1 MPETPN
7 DDIWREEEHED
18 SCSCSSHLYLVS
30 SSSTEII
37 TVPADL
43 VPLVQ
48 GVVDRT
54 FLMERLLS
62 AIQHNGTV
70 NVQQYVNRMERI
82 GGASGSDTDRDTAQT
97 PEPWAVQY
105 TDDTVMVHETDQD
118 SMQDTDSTQIQD
130 TNSAQTQETYS
141 DQTQD
146 TAQETKDTQD
156 T

>member
-1 MPETPN
+1 MMHETYT

-18 SCSCSSHLYLVS
+18 SCSCSSHPYLVS

-37 TVPADL
+37 TVPADP
-43 VPLVQ
+43 VPLEL

-82 GGASGSDTDRDTAQT
+82 GGASGSDTDTDTDTA
-97 PEPWAVQY
+97 AVRY
-105 TDDTVMVHETDQD
+105 IDDTVQIQN
-118 SMQDTDSTQIQD
+118 SDTDLAS
-130 TNSAQTQETYS
+130 QTL
-141 DQTQD
+141 QTQD
-146 TAQETKDTQD
+146 SGVVQAQDTQD
-156 T
+156 TQDN

>member
-1 MPETPN
+1 MMHETHT

-18 SCSCSSHLYLVS
+18 SCSCSSHPHLVS

-43 VPLVQ
+43 VPLEQ

-62 AIQHNGTV
+62 AIQHMGTV

-82 GGASGSDTDRDTAQT
+82 GGASGSDTDTDTA
-97 PEPWAVQY
+97 AVRY
-105 TDDTVMVHETDQD
+105 IDDTVQIQN
-118 SMQDTDSTQIQD
+118 SDTDLAS
-130 TNSAQTQETYS
+130 QTL
-141 DQTQD
+141 QTQD
-146 TAQETKDTQD
+146 SGVVQAQDTQD
-156 T
+156 TQDN

>member
-1 MPETPN
+1 MHETHI
-7 DDIWREEEHED
+7 DDRWREEEHED
-18 SCSCSSHLYLVS
+18 SCSCSSHPHLVS

-43 VPLVQ
+43 VPLEQ

-82 GGASGSDTDRDTAQT
+82 GGASGSDTDTDT
-97 PEPWAVQY
+97 VQY
-105 TDDTVMVHETDQD
+105 IDDTVQTQNA
-118 SMQDTDSTQIQD
+118 DTDLAS
-130 TNSAQTQETYS
+130 QTL
-141 DQTQD
+141 QTQD
-146 TAQETKDTQD
+146 SGVVQAQDTQD
-156 T
+156 TQDN

>member
-1 MPETPN
+1 MMHETHT

-18 SCSCSSHLYLVS
+18 SCSCSSHPHLVS

-37 TVPADL
+37 TVPADP
-43 VPLVQ
+43 VPLEL

-82 GGASGSDTDRDTAQT
+82 GGASGSDTDTDTA
-97 PEPWAVQY
+97 AVRY
-105 TDDTVMVHETDQD
+105 IDDTVQIQN
-118 SMQDTDSTQIQD
+118 SDTDLAS
-130 TNSAQTQETYS
+130 QTL
-141 DQTQD
+141 QTQD
-146 TAQETKDTQD
+146 SGVVQAQDTQD
-156 T
+156 TQDN

>member
-1 MPETPN
+1 MHETHT

-18 SCSCSSHLYLVS
+18 SCSCSSHPHLVS

-43 VPLVQ
+43 VPLEQ

-82 GGASGSDTDRDTAQT
+82 GGASGSDTDTET
-97 PEPWAVQY
+97 VQY
-105 TDDTVMVHETDQD
+105 IDDTVQTQNA
-118 SMQDTDSTQIQD
+118 DTDLAS
-130 TNSAQTQETYS
+130 QTL
-141 DQTQD
+141 QTQD
-146 TAQETKDTQD
+146 SGVVQAQDTQD
-156 T
+156 TQDN

>member
-1 MPETPN
+1 MMHETHI
-7 DDIWREEEHED
+7 DDRWREEEHED
-18 SCSCSSHLYLVS
+18 SCSCSSHPHLVS

-43 VPLVQ
+43 VPLEQ

-82 GGASGSDTDRDTAQT
+82 GGASGSDTDTDTDTA
-97 PEPWAVQY
+97 AVRY
-105 TDDTVMVHETDQD
+105 IDDTVQ
-118 SMQDTDSTQIQD
+118 MQNSDTELAS
-130 TNSAQTQETYS
+130 QTL
-141 DQTQD
+141 QTQD
-146 TAQETKDTQD
+146 SGVVQAQDTQD
-156 T
+156 TQDN

>member
-1 MPETPN
+1 MMHETHT

-18 SCSCSSHLYLVS
+18 SCSCSSHPHLVS

-43 VPLVQ
+43 VPLEQ

-82 GGASGSDTDRDTAQT
+82 GGASGSDTDTDTVRYMDNTLQTQNADTDLASQT
-97 PEPWAVQY
+97 P
-105 TDDTVMVHETDQD
+105 
-118 SMQDTDSTQIQD
+118 
-130 TNSAQTQETYS
+130 
-141 DQTQD
+141 QTQD
-146 TAQETKDTQD
+146 SGVVQAQDTQD
-156 T
+156 TQDN

>member
-1 MPETPN
+1 MHETRIDN
-7 DDIWREEEHED
+7 RWREEEHED
-18 SCSCSSHLYLVS
+18 SCSCSSHPHLVS

-43 VPLVQ
+43 VPLEQ

-82 GGASGSDTDRDTAQT
+82 GGASGSDTDTDT
-97 PEPWAVQY
+97 VQY
-105 TDDTVMVHETDQD
+105 IDDTVQTQNA
-118 SMQDTDSTQIQD
+118 DTDLAS
-130 TNSAQTQETYS
+130 QTL
-141 DQTQD
+141 QTQD
-146 TAQETKDTQD
+146 SGVVQAQDTQD
-156 T
+156 TQDN

>member
-1 MPETPN
+1 MMHETHT

-18 SCSCSSHLYLVS
+18 SCSCSSHPHLVS

-43 VPLVQ
+43 VPLEQ

-82 GGASGSDTDRDTAQT
+82 GGASGSDTDTDT
-97 PEPWAVQY
+97 VQY
-105 TDDTVMVHETDQD
+105 IDDTVQTQNA
-118 SMQDTDSTQIQD
+118 DTDLAS
-130 TNSAQTQETYS
+130 QTL
-141 DQTQD
+141 QTQD
-146 TAQETKDTQD
+146 SGVVQAQDTQD
-156 T
+156 TQDN